1 MLGKVV
7 GAVIGSNIAERAGKS
22 GLVGGVAGMAMSR
35 IVRRSPVGALVIG
48 GAWIGH
54 KLYKRNQERKFD
66 AAAQAAKPVKAA
78 GPSAP
83 SPRPERAD

>member
-1 MLGKVV
+1 MLGKIV
-7 GAVIGSNIAERAGKS
+7 GGVLGSTIAERSGRS
-22 GLVGGVAGMAMSR
+22 GLLGGAAGMVMSR
-35 IVRRSPVGALVIG
+35 IVRRSPMGALMIG

-66 AAAQAAKPVKAA
+66 EAARAAKPVKAA
-78 GPSAP
+78 DPSGP